1 MGRPRPGRRARGPRR
16 AGGPDLGGR
25 TRAHSGGPEMNRRAN
40 VPTGVAGNAAA
51 DAAADVPATTKLPAN
66 APAPAPNDAPA
77 ESRRFR
83 PHFRPRLVSAPTPYL
98 RLLTAT
104 QFAFNIGFYAVLPYL
119 ATHLGSGL
127 GMAGWLVG
135 LVLGLR
141 TFSQQGLFVVGGALT
156 DRYGPRPV
164 VLTGCALRIAGFGW
178 LAVAGSTATVI
189 GAVLLIGFAAAL
201 FSPAVESEA
210 AREAVRHERDTGAPR
225 AHVLA
230 LFSAA
235 GQAGAFLGP
244 LLGSL
249 LLLLGGGFRAAC
261 LAGALV
267 FVAVLTG
274 HARLMPRAAPV
285 REPAQEPTPPPAQQS
300 APHIVTRTAQPARS
314 AWRAVF
320 ANRPFLLLC
329 LAYSTYLVAYN
340 QLYLSLPV
348 EVERATGS
356 QAALGWLFAL
366 SSLLVVVAQMPVTR
380 CSARRIA
387 PRTALVTGLAVVAAG
402 FAAVPLTPAGP
413 GGLLPG
419 AALVVLLTL
428 GQMLL
433 VPAARGLVPDL
444 VEDRH
449 LGLATGALSSV
460 SGVAVLAGSAAT
472 GALLEASAPVRWA
485 ALAAVPLAGAL
496 LAFTLPAGRG
506 GKEQGTRAVTG

>member
-1 MGRPRPGRRARGPRR
+1 MLA
-16 AGGPDLGGR
+16 
-25 TRAHSGGPEMNRRAN
+25 
-40 VPTGVAGNAAA
+40 
-51 DAAADVPATTKLPAN
+51 
-66 APAPAPNDAPA
+66 
-77 ESRRFR
+77 
-83 PHFRPRLVSAPTPYL
+83 SAPTPYL

-164 VLTGCALRIAGFGW
+164 VLAGCALRIAGFGW
-178 LAVAGSTATVI
+178 LAFAGSTATVI
-189 GAVLLIGFAAAL
+189 AAVLLIGFAAAL

-210 AREAVRHERDTGAPR
+210 AREAVRHERDTGEPR

-261 LAGALV
+261 LAGAVV
-267 FVAVLTG
+267 FVGVLAG
-274 HARLMPRAAPV
+274 HARLMPRTDRVRNRDRAPEADRV
-285 REPAQEPTPPPAQQS
+285 RERGRASEAGRVRERGRAS
-300 APHIVTRTAQPARS
+300 EADRVRERGRASEAGRVRERGRAPEAGRVRNRDRAPGALTRTAQPPPS
-314 AWRAVF
+314 SWRAVF
-320 ANRPFLLLC
+320 ANRAFLLLC
-329 LAYSTYLVAYN
+329 LAYSSYLVAYN

-366 SSLLVVVAQMPVTR
+366 SSLLVVTTQIPLTR
-380 CSARRIA
+380 WSARRIA

-402 FAAVPLTPAGP
+402 FAAVPLTPGGP

-444 VEDRH
+444 VEDRQ

-460 SGVAVLAGSAAT
+460 SGLAVLGGSAAT
-472 GALLEASAPVRWA
+472 GALLEAPAPVRWA
-485 ALAAVPLAGAL
+485 ALAAVPAAGAA

-506 GKEQGTRAVTG
+506 GKEAGPRAVAG

>member
-1 MGRPRPGRRARGPRR
+1 MNRPRPAR
-16 AGGPDLGGR
+16 
-25 TRAHSGGPEMNRRAN
+25 
-40 VPTGVAGNAAA
+40 A
-51 DAAADVPATTKLPAN
+51 DASERHATDAPEPTSAGASAGAAG
-66 APAPAPNDAPA
+66 APAGAAGAPA
-77 ESRRFR
+77 GTAGAPTEEKRR
-83 PHFRPRLVSAPTPYL
+83 RPRLASAPTPYL
-98 RLLTAT
+98 RLLTVT

-164 VLTGCALRIAGFGW
+164 VLAGCALRIAGFGW

-189 GAVLLIGFAAAL
+189 AAVLLIGFAAAL

-210 AREAVRHERDTGAPR
+210 AREAVRHERDTGTPR

-235 GQAGAFLGP
+235 GQAGAFIGP

-261 LAGALV
+261 LAGAVV
-267 FVAVLTG
+267 FVGVLAG
-274 HARLMPRAAPV
+274 HARLMPRADPV
-285 REPAQEPTPPPAQQS
+285 RTRKRERKRKQERERKQEQERERERGEDRAQ
-300 APHIVTRTAQPARS
+300 APGTVTRTAQRGRS
-314 AWRAVF
+314 SWRAVF

-329 LAYSTYLVAYN
+329 LAYSGYLVSYN
-340 QLYLSLPV
+340 QLYLSLPA

-356 QAALGWLFAL
+356 GAALGWLFAL
-366 SSLLVVVAQMPVTR
+366 SSLLVVVAQVPLTR
-380 CSARRIA
+380 FSAHRIA

-444 VEDRH
+444 VEDRQ

-460 SGVAVLAGSAAT
+460 SGIAVLAGSAAT
-472 GALLEASAPVRWA
+472 GALLDVPAPVRWA
-485 ALAAVPLAGAL
+485 VLAAVPLAGAA
-496 LAFTLPAGRG
+496 LAFTLPVGRG
-506 GKEQGTRAVTG
+506 GKDRRTRAVAG

>member
-1 MGRPRPGRRARGPRR
+1 MTSPPR
-16 AGGPDLGGR
+16 
-25 TRAHSGGPEMNRRAN
+25 
-40 VPTGVAGNAAA
+40 
-51 DAAADVPATTKLPAN
+51 
-66 APAPAPNDAPA
+66 APA
-77 ESRRFR
+77 EARRR
-83 PHFRPRLVSAPTPYL
+83 PLLASAHTPYL

-164 VLTGCALRIAGFGW
+164 VLAGCALRIAGFGW
-178 LAVAGSTATVI
+178 LAFAGSTAAVI
-189 GAVLLIGFAAAL
+189 AAVLLIGFAAAL

-210 AREAVRHERDTGAPR
+210 AREAVRHERDTGPPR

-267 FVAVLTG
+267 FVGVLAG
-274 HARLMPRAAPV
+274 HARLTPRVDRVRDRDPEADGVRDGRRTPAA
-285 REPAQEPTPPPAQQS
+285 A
-300 APHIVTRTAQPARS
+300 TRTAQSGRS
-314 AWRAVF
+314 SWRAVF
-320 ANRPFLLLC
+320 TDRAFLLLC

-366 SSLLVVVAQMPVTR
+366 SSLLVVVAQVPLTR
-380 CSARRIA
+380 WSARRIA
-387 PRTALVTGLAVVAAG
+387 PRTALVSGLAVVAAG
-402 FAAVPLTPAGP
+402 FAAVPLTPDGP
-413 GGLLPG
+413 GALLPG

-444 VEDRH
+444 VEDRQ

-460 SGVAVLAGSAAT
+460 SGFAVLGGSAAT
-472 GALLEASAPVRWA
+472 GALLDAPAPLRWA
-485 ALAAVPLAGAL
+485 VLAAVPLAGAA

-506 GKEQGTRAVTG
+506 GKEPGARAVAG

>member
-1 MGRPRPGRRARGPRR
+1 M
-16 AGGPDLGGR
+16 
-25 TRAHSGGPEMNRRAN
+25 
-40 VPTGVAGNAAA
+40 
-51 DAAADVPATTKLPAN
+51 
-66 APAPAPNDAPA
+66 
-77 ESRRFR
+77 
-83 PHFRPRLVSAPTPYL
+83 
-98 RLLTAT
+98 
-104 QFAFNIGFYAVLPYL
+104 GFYAVLPYL

-164 VLTGCALRIAGFGW
+164 VLVGCALRIAGFGW
-178 LAVAGSTATVI
+178 LAFAASTATVI
-189 GAVLLIGFAAAL
+189 AAVLLIGFAAAL

-267 FVAVLTG
+267 FVGVLAG
-274 HARLMPRAAPV
+274 HARLMPRADRV
-285 REPAQEPTPPPAQQS
+285 REQAPETDHVPERAPEADRVREQAQ
-300 APHIVTRTAQPARS
+300 APDARTRTAQPGRS
-314 AWRAVF
+314 SWRAVF
-320 ANRPFLLLC
+320 TNRAFLLLC
-329 LAYSTYLVAYN
+329 LAYSSYLVAYN

-366 SSLLVVVAQMPVTR
+366 SSLLVVAAQLPLTR
-380 CSARRIA
+380 WSARRIA

-402 FAAVPLTPAGP
+402 FAAVPLTPGGP

-444 VEDRH
+444 VEDRQ

-460 SGVAVLAGSAAT
+460 SGLAVLGGSAAT
-472 GALLEASAPVRWA
+472 GALLEAPAPVRWA
-485 ALAAVPLAGAL
+485 ALAAVPLAGAA

-506 GKEQGTRAVTG
+506 GKEAGPRAVAG

>member
-1 MGRPRPGRRARGPRR
+1 MTTRPE
-16 AGGPDLGGR
+16 GR
-25 TRAHSGGPEMNRRAN
+25 T
-40 VPTGVAGNAAA
+40 A
-51 DAAADVPATTKLPAN
+51 DARPEAHASPTARTADARSKGRTADARPEAHTARTAHTACTANARSEAHAATTARTAN
-66 APAPAPNDAPA
+66 APAHAPA
-77 ESRRFR
+77 AAPADRR
-83 PHFRPRLVSAPTPYL
+83 RPRLASAPTPYL

-164 VLTGCALRIAGFGW
+164 VLAGCALRIAGFGW
-178 LAVAGSTATVI
+178 LAFAGSTATVI
-189 GAVLLIGFAAAL
+189 AAVLLIGFAAAL

-210 AREAVRHERDTGAPR
+210 AREAVRHERATGSPR

-267 FVAVLTG
+267 FVAVLAG
-274 HARLMPRAAPV
+274 HARLMPHRERVRDVPEAETAAT
-285 REPAQEPTPPPAQQS
+285 TP
-300 APHIVTRTAQPARS
+300 TAQPGRPAL
-314 AWRAVF
+314 RAVF
-320 ANRPFLLLC
+320 ANRGFLLLC
-329 LAYSTYLVAYN
+329 LAYSGYLVAYN

-348 EVERATGS
+348 EVQRATGS
-356 QAALGWLFAL
+356 EAALGWLFAL
-366 SSLLVVVAQMPVTR
+366 SSLLVVTVQLPLTR
-380 CSARRIA
+380 FSARRIA
-387 PRTALVTGLAVVAAG
+387 PRTALITGLAVVAAG

-413 GGLLPG
+413 RGLLP
-419 AALVVLLTL
+419 AATFVVLLTL

-444 VEDRH
+444 VEDRQ

-460 SGVAVLAGSAAT
+460 SGIAVLAGSAAT
-472 GALLEASAPVRWA
+472 GALLDVSAPVRWA
-485 ALAAVPLAGAL
+485 VLAAVPLTGAV

-506 GKEQGTRAVTG
+506 GKEPGARAVAG

>member
-1 MGRPRPGRRARGPRR
+1 MTTRPE
-16 AGGPDLGGR
+16 GR
-25 TRAHSGGPEMNRRAN
+25 TASASPERC
-40 VPTGVAGNAAA
+40 TA
-51 DAAADVPATTKLPAN
+51 DARSKGRTADARSEAPTAPTARTADARSEAHAATTARTAN
-66 APAPAPNDAPA
+66 APAHAPA
-77 ESRRFR
+77 AAPAARR
-83 PHFRPRLVSAPTPYL
+83 RPRLASAPTPYL
-98 RLLTAT
+98 QLLTAT

-164 VLTGCALRIAGFGW
+164 VLAGCALRIAGFGW
-178 LAVAGSTATVI
+178 LAFAGSTATVI
-189 GAVLLIGFAAAL
+189 AAVLLIGFAAAL

-210 AREAVRHERDTGAPR
+210 AREAVRHERATGSPR

-267 FVAVLTG
+267 FVAVLAG
-274 HARLMPRAAPV
+274 HARLMPHRERVRDVPEAETETAAT
-285 REPAQEPTPPPAQQS
+285 TP
-300 APHIVTRTAQPARS
+300 TAQPGRPAL
-314 AWRAVF
+314 RAVF
-320 ANRPFLLLC
+320 ANRAFLLLC
-329 LAYSTYLVAYN
+329 LAYSGYLVAYN

-348 EVERATGS
+348 EVQRATGS
-356 QAALGWLFAL
+356 EAALGWLFAL
-366 SSLLVVVAQMPVTR
+366 SSLLVVTVQLPLTR
-380 CSARRIA
+380 FSARRIA
-387 PRTALVTGLAVVAAG
+387 PRTALITGLAVVAAG
-402 FAAVPLTPAGP
+402 FAVVPLTPAGP
-413 GGLLPG
+413 RGLLP
-419 AALVVLLTL
+419 AATFVVLLTL

-444 VEDRH
+444 VEDRQ

-460 SGVAVLAGSAAT
+460 SGIAVLAGSAAT
-472 GALLEASAPVRWA
+472 GALLDVSAPVRWTV
-485 ALAAVPLAGAL
+485 LAAVPLTGAV

-506 GKEQGTRAVTG
+506 GKEPGARAVAG

>member
-1 MGRPRPGRRARGPRR
+1 MTPRPTEPSAEAP
-16 AGGPDLGGR
+16 
-25 TRAHSGGPEMNRRAN
+25 
-40 VPTGVAGNAAA
+40 AA
-51 DAAADVPATTKLPAN
+51 DATGTQKA
-66 APAPAPNDAPA
+66 
-77 ESRRFR
+77 RR
-83 PHFRPRLVSAPTPYL
+83 PLLASAPTPYL

-104 QFAFNIGFYAVLPYL
+104 QLAFNIGFYAVLPYL
-119 ATHLGSGL
+119 ATHLGGGL

-164 VLTGCALRIAGFGW
+164 VLAGCALRIAGFGW
-178 LAVAGSTATVI
+178 LAFAGSTATVI
-189 GAVLLIGFAAAL
+189 AAVLLIGFAAAL

-210 AREAVRHERDTGAPR
+210 AREAVRHERDTGEPR

-261 LAGALV
+261 LAGSLV
-267 FVAVLTG
+267 FAGVLAG
-274 HARLMPRAAPV
+274 HARLMPHADRVRDRAPEADRV
-285 REPAQEPTPPPAQQS
+285 RER
-300 APHIVTRTAQPARS
+300 APEADRVRERAPEADRVRDRDRAPDAPARTGHPARPS
-314 AWRAVF
+314 WRAVF
-320 ANRPFLLLC
+320 TNRAFLLLC
-329 LAYSTYLVAYN
+329 LAYSSYLVAYN

-348 EVERATGS
+348 EVDRATGS

-366 SSLLVVVAQMPVTR
+366 SSLLVVAAQVPLTR
-380 CSARRIA
+380 WSARRIA

-402 FAAVPLTPAGP
+402 FAAVPLTPGGP

-444 VEDRH
+444 VEDRQ

-460 SGVAVLAGSAAT
+460 SGLAVLGGSAAT
-472 GALLEASAPVRWA
+472 GALLEAPAPVRWA

-506 GKEQGTRAVTG
+506 GKEAGARAVAG

>member
-1 MGRPRPGRRARGPRR
+1 
-16 AGGPDLGGR
+16 
-25 TRAHSGGPEMNRRAN
+25 MNRRAN